1 MASNTTL
8 CANNV
13 NVQSLNAGTL
23 TNLKKVL
30 NISDSSHQLTLT
42 DTGSLVIVSNSS
54 GATTLTLPA
63 VADSAGFHVHIIFQ
77 TVEDHVVNGGGG
89 KIQGSS
95 LDNGAGTNTLART
108 DISDITTITLQNSA
122 AHDFLEIM
130 GDGTNFY
137 VNGILNDTPGL
148 A

>member
-13 NVQSLNAGTL
+13 NVHSLNAGTL
-23 TNLKKVL
+23 SNLKKVL
-30 NISDSSHQLTLT
+30 NIGDASHQLTLA
-42 DTGSLVIVSNSS
+42 DTGSFVVLSRA

-63 VADSAGFHVHIIFQ
+63 VADSTGFHVHILFETAQ
-77 TVEDHVVNGGGG
+77 NHVVTGGGA
-89 KIQGSS
+89 KIQGSV
-95 LDNGAGTNTLART
+95 LDNANGSTLDRIAV
-108 DISDITTITLQNSA
+108 SDITTITLANSA
-122 AHDFLEIM
+122 AHDFIEIM

-137 VNGILNDTPGL
+137 VNGILNDTPTL